1 MYFKVRFINLL
12 NLLQLKC
19 FVGGVFFFP
28 PDIKSKG
35 LVKTCQSYEKLIN
48 FQYKGRQREISIFR
62 RLILEVMV
70 DLTFIEHFY
79 LLGEGSFF

>member
-1 MYFKVRFINLL
+1 MRKSTE
-12 NLLQLKC
+12 
-19 FVGGVFFFP
+19 FVAAEVFRVGWVAFFP
-28 PDIKSKG
+28 NVKSKG
-35 LVKTCQSYEKLIN
+35 LVKTCHSYEKLIN